1 VAGQNEAP
9 NTPKLGT
16 AYDIARRQ
24 AIPAGIIPAPVHRV
38 ARPAPLARYAQTAY
52 HSVLNEMD
60 RLQLRLRPLYR
71 NRMKTAQEV
80 DRRERV
86 LLVGVALRGR
96 SRGKADGPTV
106 ASRDSLLEL
115 EELAESAGAH
125 IVGTLLQVRDALDP
139 ATLVGRGKLDEIRA
153 EAQARRVPLVI
164 VDHNL
169 TPVQLRNMEKGT
181 DCRVIDRTQLILD
194 IFATHARTRE
204 GQLQVE
210 LAQLN
215 YLLPRL
221 TGRGQEL
228 SRLGGGIGTRGP
240 GEQKL
245 ETDRRRIR
253 DRVAKI
259 KAAIETVRR
268 QRTTR
273 RRARQAVPLGMVA
286 FVGYTNAG
294 KSSLFNALTHAGVLA
309 SSKMFATLDPTIR
322 AVRLPSKR
330 RVLLSDTVG
339 FLRDLPPDLIAAFR
353 ATLEEVQEAA
363 LIVHVT
369 DISNSRHAEQDEEVL
384 KVLRELG
391 VEDRPRLHVLNK
403 TDRLSAEDRKLLMR
417 PNGNGHSNVFTS
429 AATGEGLEELLAHID
444 AAMPVDPMV
453 KLKLRMPL
461 ADGQHLSLV
470 QARGRVLSSEVVDG
484 HFLLHAEV
492 PQSTARRLQ
501 EFVLE

>member
-1 VAGQNEAP
+1 
-9 NTPKLGT
+9 
-16 AYDIARRQ
+16 
-24 AIPAGIIPAPVHRV
+24 
-38 ARPAPLARYAQTAY
+38 
-52 HSVLNEMD
+52 
-60 RLQLRLRPLYR
+60 
-71 NRMKTAQEV
+71 MKTAQAV

-86 LLVGVALRGR
+86 LLVGVTLKRRARG
-96 SRGKADGPTV
+96 APDGPSA
-106 ASRDSLLEL
+106 ASRDSLDEL
-115 EELAESAGAH
+115 EELARSAGAN
-125 IVGTLLQVRDALDP
+125 IVGSLLQVRDVLDP
-139 ATLVGRGKLDEIRA
+139 ATLVGRGKLDEIRM
-153 EAQARRVPLVI
+153 EAQARKVPLVI
-164 VDHNL
+164 VDHDL

-221 TGRGQEL
+221 TGSGQEL

-253 DRVAKI
+253 ERVGKI
-259 KAAIETVRR
+259 QAAIETVRR
-268 QRTTR
+268 QRATR
-273 RRARQAVPLGMVA
+273 RRARQAVPLGMIA

-294 KSSLFNALTHAGVLA
+294 KSTLFNALTHAGVLTSA
-309 SSKMFATLDPTIR
+309 KMFATLDPTIR

-339 FLRDLPPDLIAAFR
+339 FLRDLPSGLIAAFR

-363 LIVHVT
+363 LILHVS
-369 DISNSRHAEQDEEVL
+369 DISNPHHAEQDAEVL

-391 VEDRPRLHVLNK
+391 VQDRPRLHVLNK
-403 TDRLSAEDRKLLMR
+403 MDRLSEEDKRALTE
-417 PNGNGHSNVFTS
+417 PNGHGQNNVFTS
-429 AATGEGLEELLAHID
+429 AVTGEGLKDLLARID
-444 AAMPVDPMV
+444 SAMPVDPIV
-453 KLKLRMPL
+453 KLRLRMPL
-461 ADGQHLSLV
+461 ADGRHLSIL
-470 QARGRVLSSEVVDG
+470 QARGRVLHSEIIDG
-484 HFLLHAEV
+484 HYLLEAEL
-492 PQSTARRLQ
+492 PQSAARRLQ

>member
-1 VAGQNEAP
+1 
-9 NTPKLGT
+9 
-16 AYDIARRQ
+16 
-24 AIPAGIIPAPVHRV
+24 
-38 ARPAPLARYAQTAY
+38 
-52 HSVLNEMD
+52 
-60 RLQLRLRPLYR
+60 
-71 NRMKTAQEV
+71 MKTAQPV
-80 DRRERV
+80 DRRDRV
-86 LLVGVALRGR
+86 LLVGVTLKRRARG
-96 SRGKADGPTV
+96 GPDGPAV
-106 ASRDSLLEL
+106 ASRDSLEEL
-115 EELAESAGAH
+115 EELAQSAGAN
-125 IVGTLLQVRDALDP
+125 IVGSLLQVRDVLDP
-139 ATLVGRGKLDEIRA
+139 ATLVGRGKLDEIRV
-153 EAQARRVPLVI
+153 EAQARSVPLVI
-164 VDHNL
+164 VDHDL

-253 DRVAKI
+253 ERVGKI
-259 KAAIETVRR
+259 QAAIETVRR

-273 RRARQAVPLGMVA
+273 RRARQAVPLGMIA

-294 KSSLFNALTHAGVLA
+294 KSTLFNALTHADVLT
-309 SSKMFATLDPTIR
+309 SPKMFATLDPTIR

-363 LIVHVT
+363 LILHVS
-369 DISNSRHAEQDEEVL
+369 DISNPHHAEQDAEVL

-403 TDRLSAEDRKLLMR
+403 IDRLSEPDKKALTQS
-417 PNGNGHSNVFTS
+417 NGHGQNNNVFTS
-429 AATGEGLEELLAHID
+429 AMTGEGLDDLLARID
-444 AAMPVDPMV
+444 SAMPVDPIV
-453 KLKLRMPL
+453 KLRLRMPL
-461 ADGQHLSLV
+461 ADGRHLSLV
-470 QARGRVLSSEVVDG
+470 QARGRVLHSEIVDG
-484 HFLLHAEV
+484 HFLLEAEL
-492 PQSTARRLQ
+492 PQSAARRLQ